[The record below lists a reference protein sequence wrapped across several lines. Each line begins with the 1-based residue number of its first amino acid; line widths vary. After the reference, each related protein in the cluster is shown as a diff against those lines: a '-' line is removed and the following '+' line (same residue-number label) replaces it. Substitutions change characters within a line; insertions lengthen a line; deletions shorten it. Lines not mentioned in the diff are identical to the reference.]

1 VAVVVTYFGHATV
14 AVDIGDVRVLTDPLL
29 RGVVGPLRRVPPGP
43 EATRRPEVV
52 LLSHRHSDHLDR
64 RSIESLGEGLR
75 VLAPPD
81 AARRIES
88 WEGHDVTP
96 VEAGDTVDVDGV
108 GITVTRAEHGR
119 AGPRSR
125 ETVQA
130 VGYMIRGEGKEV
142 YFAGDTDLFPAMA
155 DLAGSI
161 DLALLPVWGW
171 GPRLG
176 SGHLDPER
184 AAIAASLLRPRIA
197 VPIHFGVLAPI
208 GVRHLPLRYLRRPG
222 QWFVERMAELA
233 PEVEVRILEVG
244 ESLDLGTGRAE
255 ASP

>member
-14 AVDIGDVRVLTDPLL
+14 AVDIGATRLLTDPLL
-29 RGVVGPLRRVPPGP
+29 RGAVGPLRRVPPGP
-43 EATRRPEVV
+43 EAAQRPEVV

-64 RSIESLGEGLR
+64 RSIESLGASLR

-81 AARRIES
+81 AASKVER
-88 WEGHDVTP
+88 WGGHDVTA
-96 VEAGDTVDVDGV
+96 VEAGDTVELDGIRV
-108 GITVTRAEHGR
+108 TVTRAEHGR
-119 AGPRSR
+119 AGTRSR

-130 VGYMIRGEGKEV
+130 VGYLIRGGGKEI

-197 VPIHFGVLAPI
+197 VPIHFGVLAPM
-208 GVRHLPLRYLRRPG
+208 GVRHLPLRYLRLPG
-222 QWFVERMAELA
+222 RWFVERMAELA
-233 PEVEVRILEVG
+233 PEVEVRLLDVG
-244 ESLDLGTGRAE
+244 ESLDLGAERAGT
-255 ASP
+255 SP